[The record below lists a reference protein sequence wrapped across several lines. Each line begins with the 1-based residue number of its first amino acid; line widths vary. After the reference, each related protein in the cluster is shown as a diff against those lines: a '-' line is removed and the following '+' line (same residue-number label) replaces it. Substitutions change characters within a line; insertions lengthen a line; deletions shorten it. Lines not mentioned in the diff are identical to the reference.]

1 MSGKY
6 NEFKEWIER
15 SNYGFVNIKEMELEL
30 DKTIFEKF
38 ESERSN
44 EEEDLE
50 NLTWKE
56 MNEKY
61 YGVGDGNHDYA
72 FGYID
77 KKLGDYLLK
86 TYPTMFDGDGT
97 KISPFGDFYLDD
109 LPSKWSFEDLFYREL
124 CYAPDF
130 KRYEDFDDFIKG
142 EELQQWNF
150 TGE

>member
-15 SNYGFVNIKEMELEL
+15 SNYGFVNTKEMELES
-30 DKTIFEKF
+30 DRTIFEKF
-38 ESERSN
+38 ESERN
-44 EEEDLE
+44 DEEEDLE

-61 YGVGDGNHDYA
+61 YGVGDGSHDYA

-77 KKLGDYLLK
+77 KKLGDFLLNK
-86 TYPTMFDGDGT
+86 YTINEEGI
-97 KISPFGDFYLDD
+97 KIASFENFNLDD
-109 LPSKWSFEDLFYREL
+109 LPSKWSLEDLFYRAL
-124 CYAPDF
+124 CYEPDF
-130 KRYEDFDDFIKG
+130 EHYESFDDFIKG